1 MLCLPLACQD
11 ALLADAELLS
21 PGPPGPFLAGLLL
34 SHSPL
39 TCACDWHCAVPG
51 AACGTYLCWTLWTI
65 CLDPLPS
72 RQSKTPSTSVSTS
85 DLLRMH
91 STPVSRSLINTL
103 NRTGSRVNPWG
114 TLMVL
119 SARCSSMDYNPMD
132 YNPLSSAIELIHN
145 AASNVCL
152 FMSQLDS
159 LSRKVL
165 RGVVSRAL
173 LKSRK
178 ITSADFPSYTK
189 WVT

>member
-1 MLCLPLACQD
+1 MFAPWVPGRTAGRCWAAVTRTPRSFSCWAAPQPLSSHLCLWLALCCPRCCMWHLPL
-11 ALLADAELLS
+11 LNFVNNLS
-21 PGPPGPFLAGLLL
+21 RPSSLQ
-34 SHSPL
+34 
-39 TCACDWHCAVPG
+39 AVKN
-51 AACGTYLCWTLWTI
+51 TFH
-65 CLDPLPS
+65 
-72 RQSKTPSTSVSTS
+72 SVSTS

-91 STPVSRSLINTL
+91 STPASRSLINTL

-145 AASNVCL
+145 AASSVCL

-178 ITSADFPSYTK
+178 ITSADFPLYTK